1 MRPIDELLQEVRM
14 IKMNL
19 DRISKDFEFIKNK
32 IEVREM
38 KEREDRKKYE
48 LIDGGREIPRGWFF

>member
-1 MRPIDELLQEVRM
+1 MRPIEELLQEVKM
-14 IKMNL
+14 IKMSL

-38 KEREDRKKYE
+38 REREDRKKYE
-48 LIDGGREIPRGWFF
+48 LLDGAREIPRGWFF